1 MKKNFIR
8 FVLTIYLLTLAVVSH
23 AQVLKG
29 TVIDAATG
37 EALIGASIQLKGTAS
52 GTVTDID
59 GRFEL
64 KDLKEGNQKLVIS
77 YIFYRTAEIDVEVK
91 AENPELNIGLELDG
105 QQLNEVTVIGR
116 KNLESVAALQMERQM
131 STAAIENIGAREMAV
146 KGISNVEEGV
156 KKITGISVA
165 SAGQLIVRG
174 LGDRYSI
181 TTLNGLPIASPN
193 PDNKLVPLNLFP
205 SSTVQNI
212 TVSKVYNAET
222 YADYS
227 GAHIDIVTK
236 VNIPEDFL
244 ELSLNTGGS
253 VNTIFRKR
261 YQMDR
266 GVSLFRTSRLE
277 SQVLDMPL
285 VDFDEYV
292 KSNDIFKSSFAVS
305 QKTALPSI
313 GGNVSM
319 GKNFNVGGQ
328 TLSILMSANL
338 SNDYQKVSEAFQKTL
353 EATGNVQ
360 SNFTY
365 DSYDQALKA
374 SALGHVG
381 YTLRESDRIGY
392 TFFYARNA
400 NDTYQL
406 RNGEDAEGHLLTGSN
421 NVTHVY
427 SLQNHQ
433 LNGLHFLLDS
443 RVEIDWAASYGKTG
457 SYEPDRRQVM
467 YIHEEGTLKLFKLN
481 RQETMRY
488 FGSLDED
495 EWNADL
501 GLKWKSG
508 DSNSFKAG
516 VSYKDKGREY
526 MGTRFYYNLN
536 RLDPE
541 ITGVFDTDS
550 FLNQGNVASGNIV
563 IERKKQPKD
572 SYRAGTD
579 ILAGYLTAD
588 LYPTENLL
596 INLGLRYEYARQWVR
611 YASDGG
617 DWFGRKSAIEHGD
630 LFPALN
636 IKYTFNDTHI
646 LRFSASRTITRPSF
660 IEMAPFLYQESYG
673 SAQIRGNEDLNNA
686 YNYNLDLRYE
696 LFGSDGDMLSVTGY
710 FKYLDS
716 PIERIQALNGGA
728 TLHSFRNADN
738 GFAAGL
744 EVEFRKRIAKD
755 LNVGANASYM
765 YTNVKLPEGGAYT
778 NKERSLQGASPVLIN
793 ADITWSPRFGDEKAL
808 NMVLLYNMQGS
819 RIHAVGVSQLGDIRQ
834 DAVHTLNFNASYQ
847 FNRHWSVQLQASDLL
862 GQDIVFRQD
871 VPLTGQT
878 VEVERHRY
886 GQCLEI
892 GVTFKL

>member
-1 MKKNFIR
+1 
-8 FVLTIYLLTLAVVSH
+8 
-23 AQVLKG
+23 
-29 TVIDAATG
+29 
-37 EALIGASIQLKGTAS
+37 IGASIQLKGTTS
-52 GTVTDID
+52 GTITDID

-64 KDLKEGNQKLVIS
+64 KDLKEGNHRLVIS
-77 YIFYRTAEIDVEVK
+77 YIFYRTAEIDIEVK
-91 AENPELNIGLELDG
+91 AENQELNIGLELDG
-105 QQLNEVTVIGR
+105 QQLSEVTVIGR

-131 STAAIENIGAREMAV
+131 STAAIENIGAREMAG

-156 KKITGISVA
+156 KKITGVSVA

-193 PDNKLVPLNLFP
+193 SDNKLVPLNLFP

-227 GAHIDIVTK
+227 GAHIDIATK

-244 ELSLNTGGS
+244 EISLNTGGS
-253 VNTIFRKR
+253 VNTIFRNR

-266 GVSLFRTSRLE
+266 GGSLFRTSRLE

-292 KSNDIFKSSFAVS
+292 KSNDIFNSSFAVKR
-305 QKTALPSI
+305 KTALPSL
-313 GGNVSM
+313 GGTLSR

-328 TLSILMSANL
+328 TLSILISANL
-338 SNDYQKVSEAFQKTL
+338 SNDDQNVSEAFQRTL
-353 EATGNVQ
+353 EATGNIQ
-360 SNFTY
+360 SDFTY
-365 DSYDQALKA
+365 DSYSQTLKT
-374 SALGHVG
+374 SALGYVG

-400 NDTYQL
+400 DDTYQL

-433 LNGLHFLLDS
+433 LNGLHFMLDS
-443 RVEIDWAASYGKTG
+443 KIEMDWAASYGRTG

-467 YIHEEGTLKLFKLN
+467 YIREDGALKLFKLN

-495 EWNADL
+495 ELNADI
-501 GLKWKSG
+501 GLKWKWG
-508 DSNSFKAG
+508 DNNHLKAG
-516 VSYKDKGREY
+516 ISYKDKGREY

-541 ITGVFDTDS
+541 ITDVFDTDS
-550 FLNQGNVASGNIV
+550 FLNQGNVGSGNIV

-579 ILAGYLTAD
+579 IIAGYMTAD

-596 INLGLRYEYARQWVR
+596 INLGVRYEYARQWVR

-617 DWFGRKSAIEHGD
+617 DWFGRMSMIEHGD

-636 IKYTFNDTHI
+636 VKYTFNEDNI

-673 SAQIRGNEDLNNA
+673 SAQIRGNENLHNA

-696 LFGSDGDMLSVTGY
+696 LFGSDSDMLSVTGY
-710 FKYLDS
+710 FKYLES

-728 TLHSFRNADN
+728 TLHSFRNAEN
-738 GFAAGL
+738 GIATGL
-744 EVEFRKRIAKD
+744 EVEFRKRVAKD

-834 DAVHTLNFNASYQ
+834 DAVHTLNFIASYQ
-847 FNRHWSVQLQASDLL
+847 FNKRWSVKLQASDLL
-862 GQDIVFRQD
+862 GQDMVFRQE

-878 VEVERHRY
+878 VEVERYRY
-886 GQCLEI
+886 GRCIEV

>member
-1 MKKNFIR
+1 MKKNFGR

-52 GTVTDID
+52 GTITDID

-77 YIFYRTAEIDVEVK
+77 YIFYRTAEIDLEVK

-105 QQLNEVTVIGR
+105 QQLSEVTVIGR

-131 STAAIENIGAREMAV
+131 STAAIENIGAREMAG

-156 KKITGISVA
+156 KKITGVSVA

-227 GAHIDIVTK
+227 GAHIDIATK

-244 ELSLNTGGS
+244 EISLNTGGS
-253 VNTIFRKR
+253 VNTIFRNR

-266 GVSLFRTSRLE
+266 GGSLFRTSRLE

-292 KSNDIFKSSFAVS
+292 KSNDIFNSSFAVKR
-305 QKTALPSI
+305 KTALPSL
-313 GGNVSM
+313 GGTLSM

-328 TLSILMSANL
+328 TLSILISANL
-338 SNDYQKVSEAFQKTL
+338 SNDDQNVSEAFQRTL
-353 EATGNVQ
+353 EATGNIQ
-360 SNFTY
+360 SDFTY
-365 DSYDQALKA
+365 DSYSQTLKT
-374 SALGHVG
+374 SALGYVG

-400 NDTYQL
+400 DDTYQL

-433 LNGLHFLLDS
+433 LNGLHFMLDS
-443 RVEIDWAASYGKTG
+443 KIEMDWAASYGRTG

-467 YIHEEGTLKLFKLN
+467 YIREDGALKLFKLN

-495 EWNADL
+495 ELNADI
-501 GLKWKSG
+501 GLKWKWG
-508 DSNSFKAG
+508 DNNHLKAG
-516 VSYKDKGREY
+516 ISYKDKGREY

-541 ITGVFDTDS
+541 ITDVFDTDS
-550 FLNQGNVASGNIV
+550 FLNQGNVGSGNIV

-579 ILAGYLTAD
+579 IIAGYMTAD

-596 INLGLRYEYARQWVR
+596 INLGVRYEYARQWVR

-617 DWFGRKSAIEHGD
+617 DWFGRMSMIEHGD

-636 IKYTFNDTHI
+636 VKYTFNEDNI

-710 FKYLDS
+710 FKYLES

-765 YTNVKLPEGGAYT
+765 YTNVKLPEGGSYT
-778 NKERSLQGASPVLIN
+778 NKERPLQGASPVLIN

-847 FNRHWSVQLQASDLL
+847 FNRHWSVKLQASDLL

>member
-1 MKKNFIR
+1 MKKNFR
-8 FVLTIYLLTLAVVSH
+8 SFVLTIYLLTSAAVSQ

-29 TVIDAATG
+29 TVSDAATG
-37 EALIGASIQLKGTAS
+37 EVLIGASIQLKGTTS
-52 GTVTDID
+52 GTITDID

-64 KDLKEGNQKLVIS
+64 KDLKEGNHRLVIS
-77 YIFYRTAEIDVEVK
+77 YIFYRTAEIDIEVK
-91 AENPELNIGLELDG
+91 AENQELNIGLELDG
-105 QQLNEVTVIGR
+105 QQLSEVTVIGR

-131 STAAIENIGAREMAV
+131 STAAIENIGAREMAG

-156 KKITGISVA
+156 KKITGVSVA

-227 GAHIDIVTK
+227 GAHIDIATK

-244 ELSLNTGGS
+244 EISLNTGGS
-253 VNTIFRKR
+253 VNTIFRNR

-266 GVSLFRTSRLE
+266 GGSLFRTSRLE

-292 KSNDIFKSSFAVS
+292 KSNDIFNSSFAVKR
-305 QKTALPSI
+305 KTALPSL
-313 GGNVSM
+313 GGTLSM

-328 TLSILMSANL
+328 TLSILISANL
-338 SNDYQKVSEAFQKTL
+338 SNDDQNVSEAFQRTL
-353 EATGNVQ
+353 EATGNIQ
-360 SNFTY
+360 SDFTY
-365 DSYDQALKA
+365 DSYSQTLKT
-374 SALGHVG
+374 SALGYVG

-400 NDTYQL
+400 DDTYQL

-433 LNGLHFLLDS
+433 LNGLHFMLDS
-443 RVEIDWAASYGKTG
+443 KIEMDWAASYGRTG

-467 YIHEEGTLKLFKLN
+467 YIREDGALKLFKLN

-495 EWNADL
+495 ELNADI
-501 GLKWKSG
+501 GLKWKWG
-508 DSNSFKAG
+508 DNNHLKAG
-516 VSYKDKGREY
+516 ISYKDKGREY

-541 ITGVFDTDS
+541 ITDVFDTDS
-550 FLNQGNVASGNIV
+550 FLNQGNVGSGNIV

-579 ILAGYLTAD
+579 ILAGYMTAD

-617 DWFGRKSAIEHGD
+617 DWFGRMSMIEHGD

-636 IKYTFNDTHI
+636 VKYTFNEDNI

-673 SAQIRGNEDLNNA
+673 SAQIRGNENLHNA

-696 LFGSDGDMLSVTGY
+696 LFGSDSDMLSVTGY
-710 FKYLDS
+710 FKYLES
-716 PIERIQALNGGA
+716 PIERIQTLNGGA
-728 TLHSFRNADN
+728 TLHSFRNAEN
-738 GFAAGL
+738 GIATGL
-744 EVEFRKRIAKD
+744 EVEFRKRVAKD

-834 DAVHTLNFNASYQ
+834 DAVHTLNFIASYQ
-847 FNRHWSVQLQASDLL
+847 FNKRWSVKLQASDLL
-862 GQDIVFRQD
+862 GQDMVFRQE

-878 VEVERHRY
+878 VEVERYRY
-886 GQCLEI
+886 GRCIEV

>member
-1 MKKNFIR
+1 MKKNFR
-8 FVLTIYLLTLAVVSH
+8 SFVLTIYLLTSAAVSQ

-29 TVIDAATG
+29 TVSDAATG
-37 EALIGASIQLKGTAS
+37 EVLIGASIQLKGTTS
-52 GTVTDID
+52 GTITDID

-64 KDLKEGNQKLVIS
+64 KDLKEGNHRLVIS
-77 YIFYRTAEIDVEVK
+77 YIFYRTAEIDIEVK
-91 AENPELNIGLELDG
+91 AENQELNIGLELDG
-105 QQLNEVTVIGR
+105 QQLSEVTVIGR

-131 STAAIENIGAREMAV
+131 STAAIENIGAREMAG

-156 KKITGISVA
+156 KKITGVSVA

-193 PDNKLVPLNLFP
+193 SDNKLVPLNLFP

-227 GAHIDIVTK
+227 GAHIDIATK

-244 ELSLNTGGS
+244 EISLNTGGS

-266 GVSLFRTSRLE
+266 GGSLFRTSRLE

-292 KSNDIFKSSFAVS
+292 KSNDIFNSSFAVKR
-305 QKTALPSI
+305 KTALPSL
-313 GGNVSM
+313 GGTLSR

-328 TLSILMSANL
+328 TLSILISANL
-338 SNDYQKVSEAFQKTL
+338 SNDDQNVSEAFQRTL
-353 EATGNVQ
+353 EATGNIQ
-360 SNFTY
+360 SDFTY
-365 DSYDQALKA
+365 DSYSQTLKT
-374 SALGHVG
+374 SALGYVG

-400 NDTYQL
+400 DDTYQL

-433 LNGLHFLLDS
+433 LNGLHFMLDS
-443 RVEIDWAASYGKTG
+443 KIEMDWAASYGRTG

-467 YIHEEGTLKLFKLN
+467 YIREDGALKLFKLN

-495 EWNADL
+495 ELNADI
-501 GLKWKSG
+501 GLKWKWG
-508 DSNSFKAG
+508 DNNHLKAG
-516 VSYKDKGREY
+516 ISYKDKGREY

-541 ITGVFDTDS
+541 ITDVFDTDS
-550 FLNQGNVASGNIV
+550 FLNQGNVGSGNIV

-579 ILAGYLTAD
+579 IIAGYMTAD

-596 INLGLRYEYARQWVR
+596 INLGVRYEYARQWVR

-617 DWFGRKSAIEHGD
+617 DWFGRMSMIEHGD

-636 IKYTFNDTHI
+636 VKYTFNEDNI

-673 SAQIRGNEDLNNA
+673 SAQIRGNENLHNA

-696 LFGSDGDMLSVTGY
+696 LFGSDSDMLSVTGY
-710 FKYLDS
+710 FKYLES

-728 TLHSFRNADN
+728 TLHSFRNAEN
-738 GFAAGL
+738 GIATGL
-744 EVEFRKRIAKD
+744 EVEFRKRVAKD

-834 DAVHTLNFNASYQ
+834 DAVHTLNFIASYQ
-847 FNRHWSVQLQASDLL
+847 FNKRWSVKLQASDLL
-862 GQDIVFRQD
+862 GQDMVFRQE

-878 VEVERHRY
+878 VEVERYRY
-886 GQCLEI
+886 GRCIEV

>member
-1 MKKNFIR
+1 MKKNFR
-8 FVLTIYLLTLAVVSH
+8 SFVLTIYLLTSAAVSQ

-29 TVIDAATG
+29 TVSDAATG
-37 EALIGASIQLKGTAS
+37 EVLIGASIQLKGTTS
-52 GTVTDID
+52 GTITDID

-64 KDLKEGNQKLVIS
+64 KDLKEGNHRLVIS
-77 YIFYRTAEIDVEVK
+77 YIFYRTAEIDIEVK
-91 AENPELNIGLELDG
+91 AENQELNIGLELDG
-105 QQLNEVTVIGR
+105 QQLSEVTVIGR

-131 STAAIENIGAREMAV
+131 STAAIENIGAREMAG

-156 KKITGISVA
+156 KKITGVSVA

-212 TVSKVYNAET
+212 TVSKVFNADT

-227 GAHIDIVTK
+227 GAHIDIATK

-244 ELSLNTGGS
+244 EISLNTGGS
-253 VNTIFRKR
+253 VNTIFRNR

-266 GVSLFRTSRLE
+266 GGSLFRTSRLE

-292 KSNDIFKSSFAVS
+292 KSNDIFNSSFAVKR
-305 QKTALPSI
+305 KTALPSL
-313 GGNVSM
+313 GGTLSM

-328 TLSILMSANL
+328 TLSILISANL
-338 SNDYQKVSEAFQKTL
+338 SNDDQNVSEAFQRTL
-353 EATGNVQ
+353 EATGNIQ
-360 SNFTY
+360 SDFTY
-365 DSYDQALKA
+365 DSYSQTLKT
-374 SALGHVG
+374 SALGYVG

-400 NDTYQL
+400 DDTYQL

-433 LNGLHFLLDS
+433 LNGLHFMLDS
-443 RVEIDWAASYGKTG
+443 KIEMDWAASYGRTG

-467 YIHEEGTLKLFKLN
+467 YIREDGALKLFKLN

-495 EWNADL
+495 ELNADI
-501 GLKWKSG
+501 GLKWKWG
-508 DSNSFKAG
+508 DNNHLKAG
-516 VSYKDKGREY
+516 ISYKDKGREY

-541 ITGVFDTDS
+541 ITDVFDTDS
-550 FLNQGNVASGNIV
+550 FLNQGNVGSGNIV

-579 ILAGYLTAD
+579 IIAGYMTAD

-596 INLGLRYEYARQWVR
+596 INLGVRYEYARQWVR

-617 DWFGRKSAIEHGD
+617 DWFGRMSMIEHGD

-636 IKYTFNDTHI
+636 VKYTFNEDNI

-673 SAQIRGNEDLNNA
+673 SAQIRGNENLHNA

-696 LFGSDGDMLSVTGY
+696 LFGSDSDMLSVTGY
-710 FKYLDS
+710 FKYLES
-716 PIERIQALNGGA
+716 PIERIQTLNGGA
-728 TLHSFRNADN
+728 TLHSFRNAEN
-738 GFAAGL
+738 GIATGL
-744 EVEFRKRIAKD
+744 EVEFRKRVAKD

-834 DAVHTLNFNASYQ
+834 DAVHTLNFIASYQ
-847 FNRHWSVQLQASDLL
+847 FNKRWSVKLQASDLL
-862 GQDIVFRQD
+862 GQDMVFRQE

-878 VEVERHRY
+878 VEVERYRY
-886 GQCLEI
+886 GRCIEV